1 MPKQFFASGDSGY
14 LVKWKNC
21 EAEDSPVREPEPA
34 VAMEQTVNSVHRN
47 FRVLALAGPQG
58 RKAIFPALVS
68 FKTKVSAGSESKKWV
83 DLEQEG
89 VSDSERKWIV
99 LVWIQKQQQ
108 DSCHCFPPL
117 VSRSNGKD
125 LWALEYPI
133 PTFTEL
139 NDFSSVPKPQTAAY
153 HGCAQSTRELA
164 LLWHI

>member
-1 MPKQFFASGDSGY
+1 MAREYLCSLLELGHKMWQSMLDSEGASH
-14 LVKWKNC
+14 L
-21 EAEDSPVREPEPA
+21 R
-34 VAMEQTVNSVHRN
+34 
-47 FRVLALAGPQG
+47 
-58 RKAIFPALVS
+58 RKCYCLLLLI
-68 FKTKVSAGSESKKWV
+68 K
-83 DLEQEG
+83 G